1 MTQTELSIRKKEIE
15 IFLTEHGTI
24 EDGNNLYVIDY
35 NSLRLELSCLE
46 KFENEVCS
54 LDLISDKE
62 IFQEWL
68 KKKNTSFLTKI
79 MNKLLFLKKGKQKS
93 KI

>member
-15 IFLTEHGTI
+15 FFLTKHGII

-35 NSLRLELSCLE
+35 SSLRLELLWLE
-46 KFENEVCS
+46 KFEKEVCS

-79 MNKLLFLKKGKQKS
+79 MNKLLFLKNVKQKS

>member
-1 MTQTELSIRKKEIE
+1 MTQTELSIRKKDIE
-15 IFLTEHGTI
+15 NFLTEHGTI

-35 NSLRLELSCLE
+35 SSLRLELSWLE

-68 KKKNTSFLTKI
+68 KKKNTYFLTKI